1 MSITTYGGLKTAIT
15 DWINWDDMDGQIS
28 TFIALAEARINREVR
43 HWKMDATAT
52 LSVSTQYTALPADFM
67 DVKRVSVTDT
77 QDPLRLVSV
86 HDLQDMRDAANNQAG
101 APYVYAIS
109 NGQLEVFPTPD
120 TATDVTLHYVA
131 RIAAFSADG
140 DTNWLLTEHPDVYL
154 YGSLMQA
161 APYLAEDQ
169 RTEIWATLY
178 TNAVMGANQVSDRG
192 RFGGAQRKKIRTA

>member
-1 MSITTYGGLKTAIT
+1 MTISNFATLRTAVS
-15 DWINWDDMDGQIS
+15 DWINWDDTDSRIA
-28 TFIALAEARINREVR
+28 TFVQLAEARINREVR

-131 RIAAFSADG
+131 RITSFSADS

-178 TNAVMGANQVSDRG
+178 TNAVAGANLVSDRG
-192 RFGGAQRKKIRTA
+192 RFGGAQRKKIRAA